1 MTENE
6 FHDALLASDMRFEWA
21 MTELGKYRIENERL
35 KEEVLQLNRYLR
47 KIHISDI
54 PSDSYI
60 KYYGED

>member
-6 FHDALLASDMRFEWA
+6 FHDALLASDMRSEWA

-47 KIHISDI
+47 EIHISDI